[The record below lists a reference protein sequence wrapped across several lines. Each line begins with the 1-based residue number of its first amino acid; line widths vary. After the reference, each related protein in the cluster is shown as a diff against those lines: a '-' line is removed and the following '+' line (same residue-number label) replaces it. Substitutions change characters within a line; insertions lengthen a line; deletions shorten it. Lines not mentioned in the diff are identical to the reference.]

1 MSMGIA
7 GASAL
12 LSCGSSATAGLERR
26 HDGGRSPALVAASR
40 DVVILLCGFGVL
52 AGALSLMRTAPRKA
66 RGADESEQVGA
77 A

>member
-1 MSMGIA
+1 MEEKPTMDSKF
-7 GASAL
+7 
-12 LSCGSSATAGLERR
+12 RR
-26 HDGGRSPALVAASR
+26 VLVAASR

-77 A
+77 L